1 MQLLSKE
8 EFEHFHLALET
19 HNSICFFVICQYLHA
34 SLLVFVKTHR
44 KCPGD
49 DDDNDDDDD
58 DDDTSSYP
66 DDDDDDDDDHGV
78 YPDGDRVYLETPTT
92 ATGLFHH

>member
-1 MQLLSKE
+1 MSV
-8 EFEHFHLALET
+8 FA
-19 HNSICFFVICQYLHA
+19 CG
-34 SLLVFVKTHR
+34 LLVFVKTRR

-49 DDDNDDDDD
+49 DDDNND

-66 DDDDDDDDDHGV
+66 DDDDDGV
-78 YPDGDRVYLETPTT
+78 YPDGVYLETPTT